1 MPDIM
6 FSDFLQK
13 RFKLY
18 LATCQAYHFQFTDLA
33 GDEKKRRADK
43 YFEHK
48 FAITSASA
56 QNILCFK
63 KSFLVQRR
71 VENENTSINFS
82 C

>member
-1 MPDIM
+1 M
-6 FSDFLQK
+6 FSL
-13 RFKLY
+13 
-18 LATCQAYHFQFTDLA
+18 DLA

-56 QNILCFK
+56 QKILCFK
-63 KSFLVQRR
+63 MSFLVQRP
-71 VENENTSINFS
+71 VENKNTSINFS